1 MICMARAIDKE
12 TLKKEPSIMT
22 VINTNSPL
30 KVDQP
35 MLDRLMLLAEFGQPS
50 IVTPFTLRG
59 AMSPVTLAGA
69 LVLQNAEALGVLA
82 ITQMV
87 NPGSRHCMAIL
98 LPMWT

>member
-35 MLDRLMLLAEFGQPS
+35 MLDWLMLLAEFGQPS
-50 IVTPFTLRG
+50 IVTSFTLLLLRPSTG
-59 AMSPVTLAGA
+59 HAD
-69 LVLQNAEALGVLA
+69 
-82 ITQMV
+82 
-87 NPGSRHCMAIL
+87 SRFF
-98 LPMWT
+98 